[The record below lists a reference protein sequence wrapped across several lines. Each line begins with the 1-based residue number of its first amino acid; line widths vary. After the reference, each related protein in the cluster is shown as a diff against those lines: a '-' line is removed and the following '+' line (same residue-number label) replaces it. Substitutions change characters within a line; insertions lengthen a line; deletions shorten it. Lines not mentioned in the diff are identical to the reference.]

1 MTEESERRIEKLRAE
16 VRLYGETLWEISDI
30 LNQALQFDT
39 SAGVK
44 WLTEEN
50 QKNYLRQYPAT
61 RNALRKIQ
69 ELIDDALD

>member
-1 MTEESERRIEKLRAE
+1 VTEELARKIEKLRAE

-30 LNQALQFDT
+30 LSEALQLDT
-39 SAGVK
+39 EAGVK

-50 QKNYLRQYPAT
+50 AKNYLRQYPAT
-61 RNALRKIQ
+61 RRAVRKIQ